1 MKKMTFAVLAAGMMM
16 SQLASADVIKC
27 VFTEPF
33 VNTTYSMTQST
44 LTIDAAGEGK
54 SVIQNVSFQI
64 KGAGQFELVAKNGKV
79 LQKLS
84 LDNKGSDGMSDKNY
98 PYTVTDSSQ
107 SNMANNGIGG
117 CTSNSLKA
125 TGE

>member
-1 MKKMTFAVLAAGMMM
+1 MKKMTFAILATGMMV
-16 SQLASADVIKC
+16 SSLASADVIKC

-44 LTIDAAGEGK
+44 LTIEAAGEGK

-98 PYTVTDSSQ
+98 PFTVQDLSQ
-107 SNMANNGIGG
+107 SKMANNGIGG